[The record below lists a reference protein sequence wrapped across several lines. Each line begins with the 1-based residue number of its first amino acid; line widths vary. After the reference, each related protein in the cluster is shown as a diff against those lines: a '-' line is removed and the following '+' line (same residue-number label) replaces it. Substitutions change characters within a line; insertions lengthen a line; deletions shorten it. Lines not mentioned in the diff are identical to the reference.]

1 MSNIAVLSISHQ
13 LAPVE
18 IREKVAFASSEL
30 PSAISNLLSI
40 EDIRAC
46 VIFSTCN
53 RSEIYVSHN
62 SKNVSDV
69 LLKFLTS
76 THAIDHLSLVEYV
89 SFFESDDALDHISKV
104 ACGL

>member
-1 MSNIAVLSISHQ
+1 MHLFNVKYCGTSISHQ

-30 PSAISNLLSI
+30 PSAISIYYQLMIL
-40 EDIRAC
+40 RAC

-62 SKNVSDV
+62 SKNIRDV
-69 LLKFLTS
+69 LLKFLAS
-76 THAIDHLSLVEYV
+76 THAIDHLSSLNMFLFLNL
-89 SFFESDDALDHISKV
+89 SRH
-104 ACGL
+104 